1 MLGGDHTTTLSALR
15 AAYGSWGKVAVV
27 HFDAHIG
34 MCPVPVMRGIGG
46 EERRDWAD
54 GGQIRGIRRC
64 WGEIFRIMRT
74 VTPFLGA

>member
-34 MCPVPVMRGIGG
+34 MCPVPVMRGIGVK
-46 EERRDWAD
+46 R
-54 GGQIRGIRRC
+54 GGIGLTEGRYVGSEGVGGRYFGLCVR
-64 WGEIFRIMRT
+64 
-74 VTPFLGA
+74 